1 MSFFTNF
8 RADRLI
14 TEIRSTTNPA
24 SPATHGAVAK
34 LRGLGPGAIEA
45 IFGALPDAD
54 KNATVAF
61 VEALSVMVNPKTFPL
76 FVRGL
81 VEGSPRVIAG
91 ISWALTSSR
100 NYPPHLLL
108 DALATPGISKSAVLE
123 IITAQKQRYGVRD
136 LLNAAYSQEANEKAA
151 LFRLIGEIAEVS
163 AAPELIGRL
172 HGKDPIS
179 RVHIINILARINTRE
194 VQTALQ
200 ALLTDPNKL
209 IRGAVLSALQRT
221 EGPID
226 VERVCALLR
235 DPEIDVQ
242 NKAIDLVIKA
252 NHPETMRYL
261 IDILKDENENARRA
275 AVEVLNEV

>member
-1 MSFFTNF
+1 MSFFTNL

-14 TEIRSTTNPA
+14 TEIRSSDDQA
-24 SPATHGAVAK
+24 SPATQKAVARLK
-34 LRGLGPGAIEA
+34 DLGAGAIEPVFA
-45 IFGALPDAD
+45 ALPDAS
-54 KNATVAF
+54 KSATVAF
-61 VEALSVMVNPKTFPL
+61 VEVLAGLVSQKTFPQ
-76 FVRGL
+76 FIRGL
-81 VEGSPRVIAG
+81 VEGSARVIAG
-91 ISWALTSSR
+91 ISWALTSNR

-108 DALATPGISKSAVLE
+108 DALSTPGISKSAVLE

-179 RVHIINILARINTRE
+179 RVHIINILARLNTRE

-200 ALLTDPNKL
+200 GLLADPNKL
-209 IRGAVLSALQRT
+209 IRGAVLSALQRS
-221 EGPID
+221 EGGHID
-226 VERVCALLR
+226 IERVCALLR

-242 NKAIDLVIKA
+242 NKAIDLVIKV
-252 NHPETMRYL
+252 NHPDT
-261 IDILKDENENARRA
+261 
-275 AVEVLNEV
+275 

>member
-14 TEIRSTTNPA
+14 TEIRCTTNPA
-24 SPATHGAVAK
+24 SPGTQRAVAK
-34 LRGLGPGAIEA
+34 LRGLGAGAIEA
-45 IFGALPDAD
+45 IFAALPDAD

-61 VEALSVMVNPKTFPL
+61 VEALAAMVNPKTFPIFL
-76 FVRGL
+76 RGL

-151 LFRLIGEIAEVS
+151 LFRLIGEIADAS
-163 AAPELIGRL
+163 AA
-172 HGKDPIS
+172 
-179 RVHIINILARINTRE
+179 
-194 VQTALQ
+194 
-200 ALLTDPNKL
+200 
-209 IRGAVLSALQRT
+209 
-221 EGPID
+221 
-226 VERVCALLR
+226 
-235 DPEIDVQ
+235 
-242 NKAIDLVIKA
+242 
-252 NHPETMRYL
+252 
-261 IDILKDENENARRA
+261 
-275 AVEVLNEV
+275 

>member
-24 SPATHGAVAK
+24 SPATQKAVAK

-61 VEALSVMVNPKTFPL
+61 VEALAAMINPKTFPI

-81 VEGSPRVIAG
+81 IEGSPRVVAG

-123 IITAQKQRYGVRD
+123 IISAQKQRFSVRD
-136 LLNAAYSQEANEKAA
+136 LLQAAYSQEANEKAA
-151 LFRLIGEIAEVS
+151 LFRLVGEIADPHAVS
-163 AAPELIGRL
+163 
-172 HGKDPIS
+172 
-179 RVHIINILARINTRE
+179 
-194 VQTALQ
+194 
-200 ALLTDPNKL
+200 
-209 IRGAVLSALQRT
+209 
-221 EGPID
+221 
-226 VERVCALLR
+226 
-235 DPEIDVQ
+235 
-242 NKAIDLVIKA
+242 
-252 NHPETMRYL
+252 
-261 IDILKDENENARRA
+261 
-275 AVEVLNEV
+275 